1 MNRISKVILAAALS
15 LLGISVT
22 AESKL
27 PQCPIGGDWTNCQ
40 GTYVH
45 PGNDAF
51 KGDKYV
57 GEFKDGKPHG
67 VGTYTK
73 ATLCWAGGKCK
84 PGETYST
91 SWIDGVPTGA
101 GTALLA
107 VTNVGTGCVPVDPL
121 SKAEGS
127 YKSDKFVGTIR
138 MECGLQ
144 PGRIWSF
151 PIEVAIVSLPQH
163 SYLTGRLEQASSSAE
178 IDTNAPLFLLE
189 LKNKFGSTLPLCT
202 EANLKT
208 PCFGFY
214 AHSQDGSFMGDTF
227 VGELNRGIPNGRAV
241 YKSKADDFV
250 YVANWQ
256 NGLPIG
262 KGKII
267 GTYRYSGTPITYEG
281 SFSAGLFS
289 GRGKYQNA
297 FGPNFGTDSLVN
309 KKLLILDPSKYASD
323 STFSLNRDQWQI
335 TFADLDLN
343 NQTFSKDALTVA
355 TSQEQKT
362 LEAEPEEKLG
372 NKTDAEAKALVATQE
387 LAKKDE
393 ALSIQRQ
400 KLAQEHEQSRAQFA
414 RQTAEALERQRA
426 EAEMQKQQLAKLE
439 ETKIQK
445 IANEQRQIALTDEK
459 TRIQAQLE
467 SQNAREAQLVAE
479 AQAAKKMQAQAEEKL
494 KQEALAAAQRENEL
508 QRKLQLAETQSR
520 TQQSAKDLAV
530 RAEVVYA
537 NWKALIIGNDNYR
550 NVTKL
555 ENARED
561 ARAIAENMQKVGY
574 KVTLK
579 LDLTE
584 KEMKTALRSFSSE
597 VEGGDEVMI
606 FYAGHGVQLGAA
618 NYLLPIDIG
627 GESESQVKD
636 EAIPL
641 QRLLDDMNERKVKF
655 ALAIIDACRDNP
667 FKVAGRAIGGRGLS
681 PTTAA
686 TGQMVIFSAGTGQQ
700 ALDRLGP
707 TDKGKN
713 GIFTRV
719 FLKEMLVPGITI
731 DKVVRNVRNQVV
743 GLANSVGHE
752 QVPAIYDQV
761 VGDFYFMK
769 SDK

>member
-1 MNRISKVILAAALS
+1 MNRISKFILAAALS
-15 LLGISVT
+15 LLGISAA

-45 PGNDAF
+45 TGHDAF

-67 VGTYTK
+67 VGTYTR
-73 ATLCWAGGKCK
+73 ATICWAGEKCK

-91 SWIDGVPTGA
+91 SWINGMPAGA

-107 VTNVGTGCVPVDPL
+107 VTNAGTACAPVDPL
-121 SKAEGS
+121 TKAEGS

-138 MECGLQ
+138 TACANSG
-144 PGRIWSF
+144 GRLWNF
-151 PIEVAIVSLPQH
+151 PIDVEIVSLPQS
-163 SYLTGRLEQASSSAE
+163 SYLTGKLEQSIKVVE
-178 IDTNAPLFLLE
+178 VNGNMPVFLSD
-189 LKNKFGSTLPLCT
+189 LKNKFGSTLPLC
-202 EANLKT
+202 ANASLRNS
-208 PCFGFY
+208 CFGFY
-214 AHSQDGSFMGDTF
+214 AHSEDGPFMGDMF
-227 VGELNRGIPNGRAV
+227 VGEFNRGIPNGRGV
-241 YKSKADDFV
+241 YKSKLDDMI

-262 KGKII
+262 RGNVI
-267 GTYRYSGTPITYEG
+267 GTYQYSGRSITYDG
-281 SFSAGLFS
+281 SFTAGLFS
-289 GRGKYQNA
+289 GQGKSEKA
-297 FGPNFGTDSLVN
+297 SGPNFRADSLVN
-309 KKLLILDPSKYASD
+309 KKVLILDPAKYASE
-323 STFSLNRDQWQI
+323 SAFTLNRDQWGI

-343 NQTFSKDALTVA
+343 SQIFPVEILTVA
-355 TSQEQKT
+355 TSIERKV
-362 LEAEPEEKLG
+362 LDIESEKIG
-372 NKTDAEAKALVATQE
+372 NEKADHEVKELVLAQE

-393 ALSIQRQ
+393 TLRLQRQ
-400 KLAQEHEQSRAQFA
+400 KIAQEQEESRATLA
-414 RQTAEALERQRA
+414 RQAAQALERERA
-426 EAEMQKQQLAKLE
+426 EAQLQKQQLAKLE
-439 ETKIQK
+439 EIQKQK
-445 IANEQRQIALTDEK
+445 IADEQRQMALADEK
-459 TRIQAQLE
+459 KRTQAQLE
-467 SQNAREAQLVAE
+467 LQNSREAQLVAE

-494 KQEALAAAQRENEL
+494 KQEALAAAQREKEL
-508 QRKLQLAETQSR
+508 QRKLAVAETQAR
-520 TQQSAKDLAV
+520 EQQNVKDLAV

-537 NWKALIIGNDNYR
+537 NRKALVIGNDNYR

-584 KEMKTALRSFSSE
+584 KEMKTALRSFSSQ

-618 NYLLPIDIG
+618 NYLLPVDIG

-641 QRLLDDMNERKVKF
+641 QRLLDDMSERKVKF

>member
-1 MNRISKVILAAALS
+1 M
-15 LLGISVT
+15 
-22 AESKL
+22 
-27 PQCPIGGDWTNCQ
+27 
-40 GTYVH
+40 
-45 PGNDAF
+45 
-51 KGDKYV
+51 
-57 GEFKDGKPHG
+57 
-67 VGTYTK
+67 
-73 ATLCWAGGKCK
+73 
-84 PGETYST
+84 
-91 SWIDGVPTGA
+91 
-101 GTALLA
+101 
-107 VTNVGTGCVPVDPL
+107 
-121 SKAEGS
+121 
-127 YKSDKFVGTIR
+127 
-138 MECGLQ
+138 
-144 PGRIWSF
+144 
-151 PIEVAIVSLPQH
+151 
-163 SYLTGRLEQASSSAE
+163 
-178 IDTNAPLFLLE
+178 
-189 LKNKFGSTLPLCT
+189 
-202 EANLKT
+202 
-208 PCFGFY
+208 
-214 AHSQDGSFMGDTF
+214 
-227 VGELNRGIPNGRAV
+227 
-241 YKSKADDFV
+241 
-250 YVANWQ
+250 
-256 NGLPIG
+256 
-262 KGKII
+262 
-267 GTYRYSGTPITYEG
+267 
-281 SFSAGLFS
+281 
-289 GRGKYQNA
+289 
-297 FGPNFGTDSLVN
+297 
-309 KKLLILDPSKYASD
+309 
-323 STFSLNRDQWQI
+323 
-335 TFADLDLN
+335 
-343 NQTFSKDALTVA
+343 
-355 TSQEQKT
+355 
-362 LEAEPEEKLG
+362 
-372 NKTDAEAKALVATQE
+372 
-387 LAKKDE
+387 
-393 ALSIQRQ
+393 
-400 KLAQEHEQSRAQFA
+400 
-414 RQTAEALERQRA
+414 
-426 EAEMQKQQLAKLE
+426 E

-537 NWKALIIGNDNYR
+537 NRKALIIGNDNYR

-700 ALDRLGP
+700 ALDRL
-707 TDKGKN
+707 
-713 GIFTRV
+713 
-719 FLKEMLVPGITI
+719 
-731 DKVVRNVRNQVV
+731 
-743 GLANSVGHE
+743 
-752 QVPAIYDQV
+752 
-761 VGDFYFMK
+761 
-769 SDK
+769 

>member
-1 MNRISKVILAAALS
+1 MNRILKAILAAALS
-15 LLGISVT
+15 LFGISVT

-27 PQCPIGGDWTNCQ
+27 PQCPISGDWTNCH

-45 PGNDAF
+45 AANDAF
-51 KGDKYV
+51 KGDKYI

-67 VGTYTK
+67 IGTYTR
-73 ATLCWAGGKCK
+73 ATICWAGGKCK
-84 PGETYST
+84 AGETYST
-91 SWIDGVPTGA
+91 SWINGIPSGE

-107 VTNVGTGCVPVDPL
+107 VTNAGTACAPVDPL
-121 SKAEGS
+121 TKAEGS
-127 YKSDKFVGTIR
+127 YKTDKFVGTIR
-138 MECGLQ
+138 TACANSG
-144 PGRIWSF
+144 GRLWNF
-151 PIEVAIVSLPQH
+151 PIEVEISNLPQS
-163 SYLTGRLEQASSSAE
+163 SYLTGKLE
-178 IDTNAPLFLLE
+178 PLIKVVEADGNMPVFLSE
-189 LKNKFGSTLPLCT
+189 LKSKFGSTLPLC
-202 EANLKT
+202 ANPSLRNS
-208 PCFGFY
+208 CFDFY
-214 AHSQDGSFMGDTF
+214 AHSEDGPFMGDMF
-227 VGELNRGIPNGRAV
+227 VGEFNRGIPNGSGV
-241 YKSKADDFV
+241 YKSKLDDMI

-256 NGLPIG
+256 NGMPIG
-262 KGKII
+262 KGKVI
-267 GTYRYSGTPITYEG
+267 GTYQYSGSPITYEG
-281 SFSAGLFS
+281 SFVAGLFS
-289 GRGKYQNA
+289 GQGKYQHTQ
-297 FGPNFGTDSLVN
+297 GTKFGTDSLAN
-309 KKLLILDPSKYASD
+309 KKVLILNPDKYASE
-323 STFSLNRDQWQI
+323 SAFTLNRYQWGI
-335 TFADLDLN
+335 TFADLNLSS
-343 NQTFSKDALTVA
+343 QIFPAEILASA
-355 TSQEQKT
+355 TSMERKVPDIESEKIDNQKANH
-362 LEAEPEEKLG
+362 EVKE
-372 NKTDAEAKALVATQE
+372 LVATPE
-387 LAKKDE
+387 LAEKDE
-393 ALSIQRQ
+393 VLRLQRQ
-400 KLAQEHEQSRAQFA
+400 KIAQEQEASRVQLAQQAS
-414 RQTAEALERQRA
+414 QTIERQRS
-426 EAEMQKQQLAKLE
+426 EEELQKQQLARLE
-439 ETKIQK
+439 EIQK
-445 IANEQRQIALTDEK
+445 QKIIDEQRQIALAEEK
-459 TRIQAQLE
+459 RRTQAQLE
-467 SQNAREAQLVAE
+467 LQNAREAELVAE

-494 KQEALAAAQRENEL
+494 KQEALAAALREKEL
-508 QRKLQLAETQSR
+508 QRKLAAAETQAR
-520 TQQSAKDLAV
+520 EQQNIKDLAV

-537 NWKALIIGNDNYR
+537 NRKALIIGNDNYR

-584 KEMKTALRSFSSE
+584 KEMKTALRNFSSQ

-641 QRLLDDMNERKVKF
+641 QRLLDDMGERKVKF

-667 FKVAGRAIGGRGLS
+667 FKAAGRAIGGRGLS

>member
-1 MNRISKVILAAALS
+1 MNRISKVILAVALS

-45 PGNDAF
+45 TGNDAF

-67 VGTYTK
+67 VGTYTR
-73 ATLCWAGGKCK
+73 ATICWAGGKCR

-91 SWIDGVPTGA
+91 SWINGVPAGL

-107 VTNVGTGCVPVDPL
+107 VTNAGTDCVPVDPL
-121 SKAEGS
+121 TKAEGS

-138 MECGLQ
+138 TACTLSA
-144 PGRIWSF
+144 GRIWSF
-151 PIEVAIVSLPQH
+151 PIEVAIVSLSQH
-163 SYLTGRLEQASSSAE
+163 SYLTASLEPAISSVE
-178 IDTNAPLFLLE
+178 IDANAPLFLSE

-202 EANLKT
+202 EANFKT
-208 PCFGFY
+208 PCFGVY

-227 VGELNRGIPNGRAV
+227 VGEFNRGIPNGRAV
-241 YKSKADDFV
+241 YKSKADDLV

-256 NGLPIG
+256 NGFPIG
-262 KGKII
+262 KGKVV
-267 GTYRYSGTPITYEG
+267 GTYRYSGTPITYVG

-289 GRGKYQNA
+289 GQGKYQNA

-335 TFADLDLN
+335 AFADLELN
-343 NQTFSKDALTVA
+343 LQTFSKDALAVA
-355 TSQEQKT
+355 TSEERKT

-372 NKTDAEAKALVATQE
+372 NKTDAEEKAFFATQE
-387 LAKKDE
+387 LAKKDG
-393 ALSIQRQ
+393 ASSLQRQ
-400 KLAQEHEQSRAQFA
+400 KLLQEHEQSRAQLA

-426 EAEMQKQQLAKLE
+426 ETEMQKQQLAKLE
-439 ETKIQK
+439 ETKKQK
-445 IANEQRQIALTDEK
+445 IADEQRQIALTEEK

-479 AQAAKKMQAQAEEKL
+479 AQVAKKMQAQAEEKL

-508 QRKLQLAETQSR
+508 QRKLQLAEAQSSA
-520 TQQSAKDLAV
+520 QQRVNDLAV

-537 NWKALIIGNDNYR
+537 NRKALIIGNDNYR

-584 KEMKTALRSFSSE
+584 KEMKTALRSFSSQ

-769 SDK
+769 SEK